1 MLRLAREVDPAT
13 ALTERIL
20 RPMKPARLVRSEIY
34 WPHEGSGL
42 FPAPKTDTA
51 RSDTPTRHTTRSI
64 TDVLRASRG
73 AYGRLYAVCNLIS
86 DGNGLWLTGEDRAG
100 VARTGP
106 ADRFSFFSTKDD
118 GQGTTLPTFV
128 DVARSKGLQCRWCFR
143 QVTSPPGA
151 KPPPFELAHN
161 LHAGMDEQT
170 ALDFISQGFMSHTS
184 GGSFCELFLRLLV
197 AAFDAWA
204 RVPIESIG
212 PSQGAMLDQL
222 WPSGPSLAG
231 PSNPYAP
238 MLASFGTGERLY
250 HVAGDHSDQV
260 PLSAEVLS
268 ALWVA
273 CRPFL
278 HVGPDVANSYSRNDS
293 FGEQL
298 RFFVHCH
305 RGVRNLNMLGGL
317 QLHPIRQPST
327 TSTRL
332 TGFM

>member
-1 MLRLAREVDPAT
+1 
-13 ALTERIL
+13 
-20 RPMKPARLVRSEIY
+20 
-34 WPHEGSGL
+34 
-42 FPAPKTDTA
+42 
-51 RSDTPTRHTTRSI
+51 
-64 TDVLRASRG
+64 
-73 AYGRLYAVCNLIS
+73 
-86 DGNGLWLTGEDRAG
+86 
-100 VARTGP
+100 
-106 ADRFSFFSTKDD
+106 
-118 GQGTTLPTFV
+118 
-128 DVARSKGLQCRWCFR
+128 
-143 QVTSPPGA
+143 
-151 KPPPFELAHN
+151 
-161 LHAGMDEQT
+161 MDEQT
-170 ALDFISQGFMSHTS
+170 ALDFISQGFMSHPS
-184 GGSFCELFLRLLV
+184 VGSFCELFLRLLV

-260 PLSAEVLS
+260 LLSAEVLS

-278 HVGPDVANSYSRNDS
+278 HVGPDVANSNSRNDS

-298 RFFVHCH
+298 RFFIHGH